1 MLVLNLTRL
10 IRRLNEINQINI
22 MYNIAIIGAGYVGL
36 VTGACFAEL
45 GNKVICIDND
55 KEKINK
61 LKAMIM
67 PIYEPGLEELVRRN
81 VKKHRLSFSH
91 GIKKALKE
99 SLIIFIAVGT
109 PPTEDGDADLTA
121 IEKVSQ
127 SIASNMDSYK
137 LIVGKS
143 TVPVDTGR
151 WIEHTVRINL
161 KKGIGFD
168 VASNPEFLREGT
180 AINDFLNPDRIV
192 IGVSSKKAKDLL
204 LDLYKPIKAPKIV
217 TDIKS
222 AELIK
227 HASNSF
233 LATKISYINAVSKIC
248 ELSGADIL
256 KVSEGMGL
264 DKRIGRSFL
273 DAGLGFGG
281 FCLPKDLDAFIKI
294 SEKLGYDFKMLK
306 VVRDI
311 NETQVIDFVKKIKTA
326 LWNIKSKCVGVLG
339 LSFKP
344 NTDDLRFAPALKVVE
359 KLQEEGAKIR
369 VFDPQGMPKA
379 KDMLKNVYFAKDSYD
394 AAKGCDCLLIL
405 TEWNEFKELDFSRLK
420 KIMRR
425 PLIIDGRNLYDKD
438 KLAKSGFTYIGIGR

>member
-1 MLVLNLTRL
+1 
-10 IRRLNEINQINI
+10 

>member
-1 MLVLNLTRL
+1 
-10 IRRLNEINQINI
+10 

-36 VTGACFAEL
+36 VTGACFADL

-55 KEKINK
+55 NAKINK